1 MNDELAFREET
12 RNKIQRIKV
21 YMDRALKALNG
32 CDWYNAATDQFLE
45 KDLERAVSSASAFAC
60 RAELLEERE
69 FDDRARR
76 GI

>member
-1 MNDELAFREET
+1 MNEELAFREET
-12 RNKIQRIKV
+12 RNKIRRIKE

-45 KDLERAVSSASAFAC
+45 EDLDRAVSSASSFAC
-60 RAELLEERE
+60 RTELLEERE
-69 FDDRARR
+69 FEDRARR

>member
-21 YMDRALKALNG
+21 YLDRALKALNG
-32 CDWYNAATDQFLE
+32 CDWHNVATDQFLE
-45 KDLERAVSSASAFAC
+45 EDLDRAVSSASAFAC

>member
-1 MNDELAFREET
+1 MNEELAFREET
-12 RNKIQRIKV
+12 RNKIRRIKE

-45 KDLERAVSSASAFAC
+45 EDLDRAVSSASAFAC
-60 RAELLEERE
+60 RAELLEERKFE
-69 FDDRARR
+69 DRAKR